1 MIEDTGRRWRR
12 VGVRTGVLLG
22 AGSLLS
28 ALTLGAD
35 TCTDITTMVPM
46 RDGVTLATDTWP
58 LKNRTAP
65 TVLFRT
71 PYGRSSM
78 ESYSQVYNTNG
89 YAAVSQDI
97 RGLGD
102 SEGIFQMF
110 THDGWGTA
118 QDGYDTLQ
126 WVAAQSWSDGKV
138 GMLGASAL
146 SITSILA
153 AGSTPP
159 ALSCAYVLVGTGN
172 LYHDVVWWG
181 GVQREEMVVN
191 WLTALGQTQLLD
203 VLAQHNIEDS
213 FWEPIAVQNRYE
225 AVNVPIYSVGG
236 WFDIFSQGNLDLF
249 TGAQSAGG
257 PGARGKQ
264 KLYMGP
270 WSHASQGP
278 TVGELTF
285 PDNAILTDWDDQRW
299 FDHCLKGVANGIESE
314 PPVRYYLMGD
324 VDTPSTQWNI
334 WKTTD
339 FWPVPST
346 PTPYYLLSGGGLATA
361 APSVSSSSSRYLY
374 DPANPVPT
382 VGGNNLTIPAGSFDQ
397 RSVENRPDVLVFST
411 PILTQPLAIAGRVT
425 ARLFI
430 ASSAVDTD
438 FTVKLTDVYPDGR
451 SMLMLD
457 GIARTRFRQGF
468 DKEVLMRPGEVV
480 EVEVDLWSTA
490 QVFNAGH
497 QLRVTL
503 SSSNAPRFR
512 VNPNTGAPL
521 AEEDGT
527 LLTAEQ
533 TLYHDASHP
542 SRLILPVVPL

>member
-1 MIEDTGRRWRR
+1 MEYTRRELRR
-12 VGVRTGVLLG
+12 PGLKTLALVGTVPLLG
-22 AGSLLS
+22 GLL
-28 ALTLGAD
+28 LGAD

-46 RDGVTLATDTWP
+46 RDGASMATDSWP

-78 ESYSQVYNTNG
+78 EAYAQVYNSNG

-102 SEGIFQMF
+102 SEGAFMMFQD
-110 THDGWGTA
+110 DGWGTN
-118 QDGYDTLQ
+118 QDGYDTIQ
-126 WVAAQSWSDGKV
+126 WVASQSWSDGKV
-138 GMLGASAL
+138 GMMGASAL

-159 ALSCAYVLVGTGN
+159 ALACAYVLVGTGN

-191 WLTALGQTQLLD
+191 WLNSLGQGHVLD
-203 VLAQHNIEDS
+203 VLATHNIEDS
-213 FWEPIAVQNRYE
+213 FWQPIAVQNRYA
-225 AVNVPIYSVGG
+225 AVDVPIYSVGG

-249 TGAQSAGG
+249 TGAQTEGG
-257 PGARGKQ
+257 PGARGRQ

-270 WSHASQGP
+270 WSHSSQGP

-285 PDNAILTDWDDQRW
+285 PDNSVLTDWDDVRW
-299 FDHCLKGVANGIESE
+299 FDHCLKGTANGIESE

-324 VDTPSTQWNI
+324 VETPSTKWNI

-339 FWPVPST
+339 AWPVEST
-346 PTPYYLLSGGGLATA
+346 PTAWYLSSGGGLGTTPPA
-361 APSVSSSSSRYLY
+361 AASSSSQFVY

-382 VGGNNLTIPAGSFDQ
+382 MGGNNLTISAGSYDQ
-397 RSVENRPDVLVFST
+397 RAVESRSDVLVFTT
-411 PILTQPLAIAGRVT
+411 PVLSAPVALTGRVT
-425 ARLFI
+425 ARLFV

-468 DKEVLMRPGEVV
+468 DKEVLMTPGEVV
-480 EVEVDLWSTA
+480 ELEVDLWSTA

-497 QLRVTL
+497 QLRIAI

-512 VNPNTGAPL
+512 PNPNTGLPL
-521 AEEDGT
+521 ADEDGSVI
-527 LLTAEQ
+527 AADQ
-533 TLYHDASHP
+533 TIFHDAAHP
-542 SRLILPVVPL
+542 SRLILPIVPL